1 MEKLLKSI
9 TENILQTKGS
19 DICSPDFFLHSQFNS
34 PLDQFFLNFLLSFLL
49 KTPVSVFSW
58 LFVQLILSLLIP
70 FHIFIT
76 LISPFQHNCYLAGYS
91 SVTAKFLAFFLP
103 LFCHDYQFFRTWNIY
118 NSVYSRTVVD
128 FV

>member
-1 MEKLLKSI
+1 MEKLRKSI

-91 SVTAKFLAFFLP
+91 SVTVQNFLP
-103 LFCHDYQFFRTWNIY
+103 SFCLCSVMTI
-118 NSVYSRTVVD
+118 NSLGHGIFITVCTAGL
-128 FV
+128 